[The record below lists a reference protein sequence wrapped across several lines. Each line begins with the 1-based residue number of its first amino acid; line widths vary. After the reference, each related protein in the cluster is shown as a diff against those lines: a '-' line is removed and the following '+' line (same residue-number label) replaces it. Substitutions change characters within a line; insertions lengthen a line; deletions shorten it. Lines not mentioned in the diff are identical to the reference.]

1 MRIGVMAA
9 GAVGGYFGGRLAAAG
24 HEVIFFARGQNLEAL
39 RRNGLKIESVKG
51 DLHLPKVNATDDPK
65 TVAPVDIVLFA
76 VKLWDTEGAG
86 ELIRPIVGPGTRV
99 ITFQNGVD
107 SVERLAPILGEDN
120 VVGGTAAIATV
131 ISAPGVITHTSP
143 FAQLR
148 CGRVDGKPDAKLSAF
163 TDAAE
168 AAGIDITLTD
178 TINPDRW
185 KKFVFL
191 VGLSGMTGAT
201 REPLGPILAD
211 PDTRAMF
218 EGVMQEVV
226 AVGRAKGV
234 RLSDEFVAERMRFAE
249 ASPPGFRASP
259 LHDSTRQ
266 PARSS
271 TGSPA
276 GWFRSAA
283 SSACRCRPTLR
294 STPCL
299 SRTGWGGLGSQLD
312 FRKSSTRRRRWRR
325 RGDEILEL
333 RAPGTIQSSFGALAL
348 A

>member
-9 GAVGGYFGGRLAAAG
+9 GAVGAYFGGRLAADG
-24 HEVIFFARGQNLEAL
+24 HDVVFFARGANLAAL
-39 RRNGLKIESVKG
+39 RQNGLTIKSVKG
-51 DLHLPKVNATDDPK
+51 DLTLPKVSATDDPK
-65 TVAPVDIVLFA
+65 SVAPVDVVLFA
-76 VKLWDTEGAG
+76 VKLWDTEAAG

-120 VVGGTAAIATV
+120 VVGGTAAIASV
-131 ISAPGVITHTSP
+131 ISAPGVITHTSA

-148 CGRVDGKPDAKLSAF
+148 CGRVDGKPDEKLRAF
-163 TDAAE
+163 TDAAK

-218 EGVMQEVV
+218 EGAMREVM

-234 RLSDEFVAERMRFAE
+234 PLSEDFFAERMRFAV
-249 ASPPGFRASP
+249 ASPPGFKASL
-259 LHDSTRQ
+259 LHD
-266 PARSS
+266 
-271 TGSPA
+271 
-276 GWFRSAA
+276 
-283 SSACRCRPTLR
+283 LE
-294 STPCL
+294 
-299 SRTGWGGLGSQLD
+299 
-312 FRKSSTRRRRWRR
+312 
-325 RGDEILEL
+325 RGNRLEL
-333 RAPGTIQSSFGALAL
+333 DWLAGRVVALGRELGIPVPLNTAIYTVL
-348 A
+348 KPHRMGRS

>member
-24 HEVIFFARGQNLEAL
+24 HDVIFFARGRNLQAL
-39 RRNGLKIESVKG
+39 RHDGLKIESVKG
-51 DLHLPKVNATDDPK
+51 DLHLAEVSATDDPK
-65 TVAPVDIVLFA
+65 TVPPVDVVLFA
-76 VKLWDTEGAG
+76 VKLWDTETAG

-107 SVERLAPILGEDN
+107 SVERLAPILGDDN

-131 ISAPGVITHTSP
+131 ISAPGVITHTSD

-148 CGRVDGKPDAKLSAF
+148 CGRVDGKPDAKLAAF
-163 TDAAE
+163 TDAAQ

-191 VGLSGMTGAT
+191 VALSGMTGAT
-201 REPLGPILAD
+201 RVALGPILAD

-218 EGVMQEVV
+218 EGAMREVV

-234 RLSDEFVAERMRFAE
+234 RLPDDFVAERMKFAE
-249 ASPPGFRASP
+249 ASPPGFKASL
-259 LHDSTRQ
+259 LHD
-266 PARSS
+266 
-271 TGSPA
+271 
-276 GWFRSAA
+276 
-283 SSACRCRPTLR
+283 LE
-294 STPCL
+294 
-299 SRTGWGGLGSQLD
+299 
-312 FRKSSTRRRRWRR
+312 
-325 RGDEILEL
+325 RGNRLEL
-333 RAPGTIQSSFGALAL
+333 DWLAGRVVALGRELGVPVPINTAIYTVL
-348 A
+348 KPHRMGRS